1 MPPPTAPGWRLN
13 SLMSL
18 ELLDELLSVLHV
30 ILVQP
35 RVLLLPIAAPMHQV
49 LSHTVSLSRL
59 QNVLDLILRLALN
72 QLWLWRRLWA
82 PNDCVLVVRCKA
94 RDMEHI
100 VDLPSC
106 RKMQVECSIRDLLGD
121 DKGAIALKVQLSA
134 WAYSVQ
140 IDPLQ
145 EDLVPN
151 PPVWNLV
158 HITIVEALHP
168 IGSQLQQ

>member
-1 MPPPTAPGWRLN
+1 MSHDIASPLHESKKSDHLGKKEREKRTLTQCSSMPPPTVPRWCLN

-35 RVLLLPIAAPMHQV
+35 GVLLLPIAAPMHQV

-72 QLWLWRRLWA
+72 QLWLWWRLWA
-82 PNDCVLVVRCKA
+82 PNNCVLVVRCKA

-106 RKMQVECSIRDLLGD
+106 RKTQAECSI
-121 DKGAIALKVQLSA
+121 
-134 WAYSVQ
+134 
-140 IDPLQ
+140 
-145 EDLVPN
+145 
-151 PPVWNLV
+151 
-158 HITIVEALHP
+158 
-168 IGSQLQQ
+168 